1 MWELHAGLLSADM
14 SEGLLVC
21 PRDRRRGR
29 VGMGNS
35 VPLVNIAPLPLGLF
49 VCSGNSKNVLT
60 RQQLVVCSL
69 EWSVGDVHDV

>member
-1 MWELHAGLLSADM
+1 MCESHEELLSADM

-49 VCSGNSKNVLT
+49 VCSGNSKRMFFSLT
-60 RQQLVVCSL
+60 RQQLVVCKA
-69 EWSVGDVHDV
+69 